1 MSVVN
6 LRNYS
11 FGSGLFKGSDFR
23 APGANLPS
31 DIVISTANLQLNTD
45 AQIVGSNPGTG
56 TTWFDISGN
65 ANNGTLTNGAA
76 FTAGTPKYVNLDGTN
91 DFVTYGDPSTLGAP
105 AAITLQGWWYGSSI
119 VNSSIRIM
127 AAYWSDTGN
136 NRSIIFG
143 HNIDSGQGPGVLLDR
158 TGTFGS
164 VLKVQKGSQLA
175 NDVWY
180 HLVFTYDGQTAK
192 VYQDAVEVA
201 SGAYGTNAALFNSAD
216 PLYVGRDGQGR
227 YWSGR
232 VGEFDWY
239 NAALSGATITSNF
252 NATKAAYGK

>member
-6 LRNYS
+6 FRRYS
-11 FGSGLFKGSDFR
+11 FGTGLAKGSEFADIPYV
-23 APGANLPS
+23 APSN
-31 DIVISTANLQLNTD
+31 IVISTTNLQLNTD
-45 AQIVGSNPGTG
+45 AQIVGSNPGSG
-56 TTWFDISGN
+56 TTWFDLTAN
-65 ANNGTLTNGAA
+65 AYNGTLTNGAA
-76 FTAGTPKYVNLDGTN
+76 FTAGTPKYVSLDGTN
-91 DFVTYGDPSTLGAP
+91 DFVTYGDPATLGAP
-105 AAITLQGWWYGSSI
+105 AAITLQGWWYGSNI
-119 VNSSIRIM
+119 VNQSVKIM

-136 NRSIIFG
+136 NRSILFA
-143 HNIDSGQGPGVLLDR
+143 HNINSGQGPAVLLDR
-158 TGTFGS
+158 SGTFSS
-164 VLKVQKGSQLA
+164 VLSVAKGSQLS

-180 HLVFTYDGQTAK
+180 HLTFTYDGQTAK
-192 VYQDAVEVA
+192 IYQDAVEVA
-201 SGAYGTNAALFNSAD
+201 SGAYGTNAALFDSAD